1 MYAEILHRH
10 TVTEEDYSIGTKLP
24 SFKCSRNPAS
34 ITTTLLQLD
43 KHVSDG
49 ISFSFTTVKFSII
62 YIQFNMTKIKH
73 YMNNIC
79 KWDFAKALLGRLLN
93 D

>member
-10 TVTEEDYSIGTKLP
+10 TVVEEDYSIGTKLP

-43 KHVSDG
+43 KHVS
-49 ISFSFTTVKFSII
+49 II
-62 YIQFNMTKIKH
+62 YIQFNMTTTKH
-73 YMNNIC
+73 YMNNIW
-79 KWDFAKALLGRLLN
+79 KWDFVKALLGRLLN